1 MIRRMRRY
9 QRKAALLSAALLLA
23 AQAAAGAASCVYA
36 DEFSVVPD
44 DGISEDSG
52 SVTPDGGQS
61 GQSESAQDLLGIS
74 GLIESTDN
82 GSKKEAD
89 AVSGVSESFRKKAK
103 NAKKLIAKFKT
114 TGCIASISFEAG
126 EKPSPQTLSQQFPKQ
141 LDVYFQEEKK
151 PTTLN
156 VTWTSYSDD
165 YSSTNLNYYF
175 FTPVFDKEK
184 YEVQVLDLQSQMP
197 YIEVRQNAI
206 SYEMIES
213 APPKEN
219 EAAVFKYCTEKLK
232 LNTAAACGILANMY
246 CESGFRTNAL
256 GDNGT
261 SVGLCQW
268 HNGRWTN
275 LKVFAPDDWQTL
287 EGQLRFMKKELRT
300 GYRDT
305 LDYLKQVSDDAQGAY
320 DAAYYWC
327 MHFEMPDKTVS
338 RSITRGYLAKN
349 VYWERYG
356 EPEDKDDDS
365 EEDRYRCTSEDGL
378 RIRSDRSLD
387 AEVIGMLEYGDEIE
401 VTGIDGRW
409 AEISVD
415 GENGYCALEFLE
427 LMEPRE
433 EEQNEAE
440 ASEEERAGA
449 GDSEG
454 EKPLSGKAEETEDPA
469 EETAGK
475 DERKG

>member
-1 MIRRMRRY
+1 MIRMMRRY
-9 QRKAALLSAALLLA
+9 RTKAVLLSAALLLA
-23 AQAAAGAASCVYA
+23 AQASAGAAFSVYA

-52 SVTPDGGQS
+52 DAGSVAPDGGQS

-74 GLIESTDN
+74 GLIESSDN
-82 GSKKEAD
+82 GSKQSAD
-89 AVSGVSESFRKKAK
+89 AVPGISEGFRKKEK
-103 NAKKLIAKFKT
+103 KAKKLIAKFKQ
-114 TGCIASISFEAG
+114 TGCISAISFEAG
-126 EKPSPQTLSQQFPKQ
+126 EKPSLQTLLQQFPKQ
-141 LDVYFQEEKK
+141 LDVYFQEEQK

-156 VTWTSYSDD
+156 VSWMSYSDD
-165 YSSTNLNYYF
+165 YSTTNLNYYF

-219 EAAVFKYCTEKLK
+219 EAAVFKYCTEKLE

-275 LKVFAPDDWQTL
+275 LRVYAPDDWQTL
-287 EGQLRFMKKELRT
+287 KGQLRFMKKELRT
-300 GYRDT
+300 GYRAT
-305 LDYLKQVSDDAQGAY
+305 LDYLRGVSDDEQGAY

-327 MHFEMPDKTVS
+327 MHYEMPDKTVS
-338 RSITRGYLAKN
+338 RSITRGLLAKN

-356 EPEDKDDDS
+356 EPKDEDGEP

-378 RIRSDRSLD
+378 RIRSERSLD

-401 VTGIDGRW
+401 VTGIDGNW

-415 GENGYCALEFLE
+415 GDNGYCALEFLE
-427 LMEPRE
+427 PTEPQDEDSPEAEEQE
-433 EEQNEAE
+433 EE
-440 ASEEERAGA
+440 STG
-449 GDSEG
+449 
-454 EKPLSGKAEETEDPA
+454 GKSRTKETSETEEPA
-469 EETAGK
+469 A
-475 DERKG
+475 DQAERKG